1 MFFLPVIVLPLA
13 GGEIDL
19 AAAFGLSME
28 LEAAWVFNGMMRVTP
43 EGLTVAWP
51 FVVDSNRYTADIRAH
66 QR

>member
-1 MFFLPVIVLPLA
+1 
-13 GGEIDL
+13 
-19 AAAFGLSME
+19 ME